1 MILILYYIVV
11 LELAGERLER
21 VMSTNEIIGEP
32 GAIYYGMVNN
42 NRRYMNIEAAPI
54 AEEEVEQEQQED
66 DDSGIEVDL
75 PHGVDEVDGHQSR
88 LSQNTD
94 EPSSPVTL
102 ETAYSGIRDFQNTT
116 IRMIYARYPRANN

>member
-1 MILILYYIVV
+1 M
-11 LELAGERLER
+11 LELAGERLEL
-21 VMSTNEIIGEP
+21 VMRKNEIIGEP

-54 AEEEVEQEQQED
+54 AEEEEVEQEQQED

-75 PHGVDEVDGHQSR
+75 PHGVDEVDGRQSRHSR

-94 EPSSPVTL
+94 EPRTPVTL
-102 ETAYSGIRDFQNTT
+102 QTVYNGIRDFDN
-116 IRMIYARYPRANN
+116 IAINMIYARYPRSNN

>member
-11 LELAGERLER
+11 FELAGERLEH
-21 VMSTNEIIGEP
+21 VMRTNEIIGEP
-32 GAIYYGMVNN
+32 GPIYYGMVNN

-75 PHGVDEVDGHQSR
+75 PHGVDGHQSR

-116 IRMIYARYPRANN
+116 INMIYARYPRDNN